1 MVLFNV
7 TVLNHPT
14 QNILVFDILMDLI
27 LFLLVY
33 LRSYDRASVYFKQH
47 KLLLKPSFDC
57 FLARS
62 IIKVNCNIN
71 IKHLGLHL
79 RVFTHLTVYIFLCLI
94 SGNYLNK

>member
-14 QNILVFDILMDLI
+14 QNVLVFDILMDLI

-57 FLARS
+57 FLACS
-62 IIKVNCNIN
+62 IIKINCKIN

-94 SGNYLNK
+94 SGNYSNK